1 MLSIEITDRHIKL
14 IRGNYGGNK
23 VRVQEAH
30 IRTLT
35 PELVSNGFI
44 SDVPLVAA
52 EITDIITQAGIKEK
66 ETIASV
72 TSSSVI
78 HKEIVLPKPKSLKN
92 TLALESMIR
101 SNMNL
106 NADYSI
112 AYTISGETQDEQKN
126 TLIRISASACP
137 QRLVDGYVRLFN
149 HLGMPLKGVFLTN
162 SSITK
167 LVTNTPKL
175 VQRMPFLLCQVD
187 QDFLNVNLYSDQQ
200 LIFSSYFKINPNE
213 DEDVS
218 TYVNRAVYENLFRM
232 TQFIKNRNDI
242 KPIKEIMFYG
252 DIGDFISLS
261 NNLSSLNIPTHVLNA
276 PVNVIPSCE
285 LDFAKFANVIGAL
298 IKKDNIYEHL
308 NLLDTSK
315 AKETKGVSSFLLIL
329 GASLLASGLVVFGVV
344 QFLNMT
350 NKGIEDKIKVFE
362 AAKQDPVLMK
372 NIEVVNQR
380 EQIKVGFEEY
390 RTQVKT
396 ANILFEYLPKFDSN
410 LFKKIEEPFDSM
422 ISDENKNLK
431 DFKDVKGKYIFTSS
445 VNVSGYDIE
454 AKFYAYSDNKPSEI
468 PSEYVEKIIKVM
480 NKNGMPYFTNVVY
493 EGFSKVDTESDSKD
507 SAQAAIN
514 RVEDDKGYWV
524 EFTVNMTLNPGSDE
538 NENHGVYT
546 LDEFEKVYEEYAGSV
561 AAVEGGETNENE

>member
-218 TYVNRAVYENLFRM
+218 TYVNRAVYENMFRM

-315 AKETKGVSSFLLIL
+315 AKETKGVNSFLLIL

-350 NKGIEDKIKVFE
+350 NKRIEDKIKVIE

-380 EQIKVGFEEY
+380 EQIKIGFEEY
-390 RTQVKT
+390 KTQVKT
-396 ANILFEYLPKFDSN
+396 ANVLFEYMPKFDSN
-410 LFKKIEEPFDSM
+410 LFNKIEEPFEDI
-422 ISDENKNLK
+422 ISEENKNLK
-431 DFKDVKGKYIFTSS
+431 DFKNVKGKYIFTSS
-445 VNVSGYDIE
+445 VKLSGYDVE

-468 PSEYVEKIIKVM
+468 PSEYVENIIKVM

-493 EGFSKVDTESDSKD
+493 EGFSKVDTESDSND
-507 SAQAAIN
+507 QSAIN

-524 EFTVNMTLNPGSDE
+524 EFTIKMTLNPGNDE
-538 NENHGVYT
+538 NEEHGVYT

-561 AAVEGGETNENE
+561 AAVEGGETNEN

>member
-218 TYVNRAVYENLFRM
+218 TYVNRAVYENMFRM

-315 AKETKGVSSFLLIL
+315 AKETKGVNSFLLIL

-350 NKGIEDKIKVFE
+350 NKRIEDKIKVIE

-380 EQIKVGFEEY
+380 EQIKIGFEEY
-390 RTQVKT
+390 KTQVKT
-396 ANILFEYLPKFDSN
+396 ANVLFEYMPKFDSN
-410 LFKKIEEPFDSM
+410 LFNKIEEPFEDI
-422 ISDENKNLK
+422 ISEENKNLK
-431 DFKDVKGKYIFTSS
+431 DFKNVKGKYIFTSS
-445 VNVSGYDIE
+445 VKLSGYDVE

-468 PSEYVEKIIKVM
+468 PSEYVENIIKVM

-493 EGFSKVDTESDSKD
+493 EGFSKVDTESDSND
-507 SAQAAIN
+507 QSAIN

-524 EFTVNMTLNPGSDE
+524 EFTIKMTLNPGNDE
-538 NENHGVYT
+538 NEEHGVYT

>member
-315 AKETKGVSSFLLIL
+315 AKETKGVNSFLLIL

-350 NKGIEDKIKVFE
+350 NKRIEDKIKVIE

-380 EQIKVGFEEY
+380 EQIKIGFEEY
-390 RTQVKT
+390 KTQVKT
-396 ANILFEYLPKFDSN
+396 ANVLFEYMPKFDSN
-410 LFKKIEEPFDSM
+410 LFNKIEEPFEDI
-422 ISDENKNLK
+422 ISEENKNLK
-431 DFKDVKGKYIFTSS
+431 DFKNVKGKYIFTSS
-445 VNVSGYDIE
+445 VKLSGYDVE

-468 PSEYVEKIIKVM
+468 PSEYVENIIKVM

-493 EGFSKVDTESDSKD
+493 EGFSKVDTESDSND
-507 SAQAAIN
+507 QSAIN

-524 EFTVNMTLNPGSDE
+524 EFTIKMTLNPGNDE
-538 NENHGVYT
+538 NEEHGVYT

-561 AAVEGGETNENE
+561 AAVEGGETNEN

>member
-315 AKETKGVSSFLLIL
+315 AKETKGVNSFLLIL

-350 NKGIEDKIKVFE
+350 NKGIEDKIKVIE

-380 EQIKVGFEEY
+380 EQIKIGFEEY
-390 RTQVKT
+390 KTQVKT
-396 ANILFEYLPKFDSN
+396 ANVLFEYMPKFDSN
-410 LFKKIEEPFDSM
+410 LFNKIEEPFEDI
-422 ISDENKNLK
+422 ISEENKNLK
-431 DFKDVKGKYIFTSS
+431 DFKNVKGKYIFTSS
-445 VNVSGYDIE
+445 VKLSGYDVE

-468 PSEYVEKIIKVM
+468 PSEYVENIIKVM

-493 EGFSKVDTESDSKD
+493 EGFSKVDTESDSND
-507 SAQAAIN
+507 QSAIN

-524 EFTVNMTLNPGSDE
+524 EFTIKMTLNPGNDE
-538 NENHGVYT
+538 NEEHGVYT

>member
-218 TYVNRAVYENLFRM
+218 TYVNRAVYENMFRM

-350 NKGIEDKIKVFE
+350 NKGIEDKIKVIE

-380 EQIKVGFEEY
+380 EQIKIGFEEY
-390 RTQVKT
+390 KTQVKT
-396 ANILFEYLPKFDSN
+396 ANVLFEYMPKFDSN
-410 LFKKIEEPFDSM
+410 LFNKIEEPFEDI
-422 ISDENKNLK
+422 ISEENKNLK
-431 DFKDVKGKYIFTSS
+431 DFKNVKGKYIFTSS
-445 VNVSGYDIE
+445 VKLSGYDVE

-468 PSEYVEKIIKVM
+468 PSEYVENIIKVM

-493 EGFSKVDTESDSKD
+493 EGFSKVDTESDSND
-507 SAQAAIN
+507 QSAIN

-524 EFTVNMTLNPGSDE
+524 EFTIKMTLNPGNDE
-538 NENHGVYT
+538 NEEHGVYT

-561 AAVEGGETNENE
+561 AAVEGGETNEN

>member
-514 RVEDDKGYWV
+514 RVKDDKGYWV

>member
-350 NKGIEDKIKVFE
+350 NKGIEDKIKVIE

-380 EQIKVGFEEY
+380 EQIKIGFEEY
-390 RTQVKT
+390 KTQVKT
-396 ANILFEYLPKFDSN
+396 ANVLFEYMPKFDSN
-410 LFKKIEEPFDSM
+410 LFNKIEEPFEDI
-422 ISDENKNLK
+422 ISEENKNLK
-431 DFKDVKGKYIFTSS
+431 DFKNVKGKYIFTSS
-445 VNVSGYDIE
+445 VKLSGYDVE

-468 PSEYVEKIIKVM
+468 PSEYVENIIKVM

-493 EGFSKVDTESDSKD
+493 EGFSKVDTESDSND
-507 SAQAAIN
+507 QSAIN

-524 EFTVNMTLNPGSDE
+524 EFTIKMTLNPGNDE
-538 NENHGVYT
+538 NEEHGVYT